1 MWKYTHYCRKIPK
14 MKINSFQ
21 KQTHGYLFI
30 FDQTKLLRITRSMPI
45 YRWRFTYSLFKLKDS
60 IIQFVGNHTPRS
72 EKSAECRVRSIRFL
86 LFEIKRVF
94 VYNSTSFKLTDLFIF
109 YFFIQNVNAD
119 KNGYKIMYNGSN
131 CDRKSQL
138 SEKLTEPLNPRA

>member
-1 MWKYTHYCRKIPK
+1 MWKYTHYCRKNPK

-45 YRWRFTYSLFKLKDS
+45 YRWRFTYSLFKLKES
-60 IIQFVGNHTPRS
+60 SNLWVTIHRTN
-72 EKSAECRVRSIRFL
+72 A
-86 LFEIKRVF
+86 FEIKRVF

-131 CDRKSQL
+131 CDRKSQF

>member
-1 MWKYTHYCRKIPK
+1 MTRHKIPLPIPYHTLRHTLKTLIWSIMWKYTHYCRKNPK

-60 IIQFVGNHTPRS
+60 IIQFVGNHTPRTNA
-72 EKSAECRVRSIRFL
+72 EWEAFGFFYLKSNVFSSIPQQAFNL
-86 LFEIKRVF
+86 QICLFF
-94 VYNSTSFKLTDLFIF
+94 TFSFK
-109 YFFIQNVNAD
+109 
-119 KNGYKIMYNGSN
+119 M
-131 CDRKSQL
+131 
-138 SEKLTEPLNPRA
+138 